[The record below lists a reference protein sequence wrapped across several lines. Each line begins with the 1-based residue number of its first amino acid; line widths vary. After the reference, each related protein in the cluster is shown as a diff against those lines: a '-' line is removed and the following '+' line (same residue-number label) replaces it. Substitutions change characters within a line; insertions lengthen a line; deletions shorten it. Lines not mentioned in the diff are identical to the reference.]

1 MGDKK
6 MNKEEYGKLVK
17 RLTPKENKFK
27 NMVMAFLIG
36 GVIGLLGEIFVQ
48 ILINCYSFEREIA
61 AIWLCITIIFIGCL
75 STALNFFDNLVEK
88 AKMGLILPT
97 TGFAH
102 SITSSSLDYKKDGII
117 SLGSNFFKLAGSVI
131 LYGMVSAFI
140 LALLKVII
148 YG

>member
-1 MGDKK
+1 
-6 MNKEEYGKLVK
+6 MNKEEYKKLVK
-17 RLTPKENKFK
+17 RLTPKENKVQ
-27 NMVMAFLIG
+27 NMLIAFLIG
-36 GVIGLLGEIFVQ
+36 GLVGFLGELFVE
-48 ILINCYSFEREIA
+48 ILINCYSFERDIA
-61 AIWLCITIIFIGCL
+61 AIWLCITVIFIGSL
-75 STALNFFDNLVEK
+75 LTALNIFDNVVEK

-97 TGFAH
+97 TGFSH

-131 LYGMVSAFI
+131 LYGMVSAFF